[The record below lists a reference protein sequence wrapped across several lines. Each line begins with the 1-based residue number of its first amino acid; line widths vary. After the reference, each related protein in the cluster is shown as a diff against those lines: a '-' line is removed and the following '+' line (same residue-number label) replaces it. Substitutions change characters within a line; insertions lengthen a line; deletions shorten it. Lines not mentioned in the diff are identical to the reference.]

1 MDHQSQHCKAEK
13 KFDTFVLGGTMNQDE
28 CPVVSRKDGDG
39 ISDSFKRL
47 GRRQAVDHCNERA
60 GRCLSRELRPQRQRL
75 PRRAHARAVL

>member
-1 MDHQSQHCKAEK
+1 
-13 KFDTFVLGGTMNQDE
+13 MNQDE